1 MQMKKLTD
9 TLKLSNGLGI
19 PCVGYGTWQTPDGET
34 AVRSVCEAVK
44 AGYRHIDTAAVYRNE
59 KGVGQAIKECGVD
72 RKELFVTSK
81 LWNSERGYEKTLK
94 AFEKTLSD
102 LGLDY
107 LDLYL
112 VHWPANAAQYD
123 DPNSVN
129 LSTWKAM
136 IELYKSGKVKAIG
149 VSNFLPH
156 HLAPLMETEVPPMV
170 NQIEYHPGY
179 MQRETVDYCNA
190 KGIIVEAWSP
200 LGCGRLLGNEMLS
213 GIAQKYGK
221 SVAQLCIRWCI
232 QNGTLPL
239 PKSVTPSRIIENAN
253 VFDFVISDED
263 MATINA
269 MEQCGF
275 SGNDP
280 DKVTF

>member
-1 MQMKKLTD
+1 MKKLTD
-9 TLKLSNGLGI
+9 TLKLHNGLGI
-19 PCVGYGTWQTPDGET
+19 PCVGFGTWQTPDGET
-34 AVRSVCEAVK
+34 AVKSVCEAVK

-112 VHWPANAAQYD
+112 VHWPANSAQYD
-123 DPNSVN
+123 DPDSVN

-136 IELYKSGKVKAIG
+136 IELYKAGKVKAIG

-179 MQRETVDYCNA
+179 MQKETVDYCNA
-190 KGIIVEAWSP
+190 NGIIVEAWSP

-213 GIAQKYGK
+213 GIAQKYGR

-280 DKVTF
+280 DKVKF